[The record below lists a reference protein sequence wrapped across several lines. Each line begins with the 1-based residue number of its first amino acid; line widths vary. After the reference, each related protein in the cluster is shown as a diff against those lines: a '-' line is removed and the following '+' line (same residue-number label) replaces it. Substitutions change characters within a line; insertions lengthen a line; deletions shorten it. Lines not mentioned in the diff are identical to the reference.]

1 MRDFT
6 VIIPARLGSQRLPG
20 KVLLDVGGK
29 TMVQRVYEQACKSG
43 AAQVIVATDDQ
54 QVAATVNGFGGQVCM
69 TALAHPSGTDRLQEV
84 ASIMGLAADSLIVN
98 VQGDEPMI
106 PPAVIDQ
113 VAACLANESVDMAT
127 LFEVIDDPTE
137 VFDPN
142 VVKVVTSA
150 EGCALYFSRA
160 PIPWSRENFSTS
172 GTIPLKLP
180 TGEVYK
186 RHVGIYGYRV
196 SLLHQFVTW
205 PPAPLELVEKLEQ
218 LRVLWQGVQIHI
230 EAACVAIPAGIDTAE
245 DLRRIR
251 LLVSDAPSSDS
262 V

>member
-1 MRDFT
+1 MPDFT

-20 KVLLDVGGK
+20 KVLLDIGGK
-29 TMVQRVYEQACKSG
+29 PMVQRVYEQACKSS
-43 AAQVIVATDDQ
+43 AAQVIVATDDK
-54 QVAATVNGFGGQVCM
+54 QVAATVCGFGGQVCM
-69 TALAHPSGTDRLQEV
+69 TAATHPSGTDRLEEV

-150 EGCALYFSRA
+150 EGRALYFSRA

-180 TGEVYK
+180 ADEVYK

-196 SLLHQFVTW
+196 SLLHHFVTW

-245 DLRRIR
+245 DLQRIR
-251 LLVSDAPSSDS
+251 LLMIDAPSSDS

>member
-1 MRDFT
+1 MSDFT
-6 VIIPARLGSQRLPG
+6 VIIPARMGSHRLPG
-20 KVLLDVGGK
+20 KVLLDIGGK
-29 TMVQRVYEQACKSG
+29 PMVQRVYEQACKSS
-43 AAQVIVATDDQ
+43 AAQVIIATDDE
-54 QVAATVNGFGGQVCM
+54 QVAAIVNGFGGQVCM
-69 TALAHPSGTDRLQEV
+69 TAATHPSGTDRLQEV

-113 VAACLANESVDMAT
+113 VAGCLANESVDMAT

-142 VVKVVTSA
+142 VVKVVTSR
-150 EGCALYFSRA
+150 ESRALYFSRA
-160 PIPWSRENFSTS
+160 PIPWSRERFSTS

-180 TGEVYK
+180 ADEVYK

-196 SLLHQFVTW
+196 SLLHQFVIW

-218 LRVLWQGVQIHI
+218 LRVLSQGVQIHI

-251 LLVSDAPSSDS
+251 LLVSDAPSSGS